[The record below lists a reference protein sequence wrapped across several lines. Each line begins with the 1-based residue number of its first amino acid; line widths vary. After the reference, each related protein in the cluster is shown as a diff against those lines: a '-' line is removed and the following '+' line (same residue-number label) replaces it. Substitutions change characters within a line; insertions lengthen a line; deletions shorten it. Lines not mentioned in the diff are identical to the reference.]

1 MNENFN
7 SLPRE
12 ERPYERCM
20 LHGAGRLSDRELLAV
35 LLRTGSKG
43 RTVLELAGDL
53 LHLVPER
60 QGFTGLR
67 RMTIEELSSVKGIGS
82 VKAVQLKC
90 VLELA
95 RRMAREEAGAG
106 IYFKTPA
113 SVAEYYMVCVCVCVY
128 EREGGGS
135 RREKGRGK
143 EAGEGRKEKNI
154 CLKGRSMRL

>member
-95 RRMAREEAGAG
+95 RRMAREQGFILKHRLLWQNIIWKICATGN
-106 IYFKTPA
+106 
-113 SVAEYYMVCVCVCVY
+113 
-128 EREGGGS
+128 
-135 RREKGRGK
+135 
-143 EAGEGRKEKNI
+143 RK
-154 CLKGRSMRL
+154 CSCF